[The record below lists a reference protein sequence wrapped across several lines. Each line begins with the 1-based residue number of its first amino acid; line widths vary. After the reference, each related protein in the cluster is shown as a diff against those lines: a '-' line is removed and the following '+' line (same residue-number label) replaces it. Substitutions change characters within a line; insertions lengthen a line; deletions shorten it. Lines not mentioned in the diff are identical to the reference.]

1 MLSLSVMLNKK
12 QLSTIETMGEF
23 GIYSDKP
30 KLLKS
35 NAGVCHVYWGELYNF
50 YRYEC
55 RIKNIVKLLQYEKL
69 QPYTY
74 PV

>member
-12 QLSTIETMGEF
+12 QLSTIETVGEF

-35 NAGVCHVYWGELYNF
+35 NAGVCHVYWGEFTTSIDMSAELK
-50 YRYEC
+50 
-55 RIKNIVKLLQYEKL
+55 I
-69 QPYTY
+69 
-74 PV
+74 